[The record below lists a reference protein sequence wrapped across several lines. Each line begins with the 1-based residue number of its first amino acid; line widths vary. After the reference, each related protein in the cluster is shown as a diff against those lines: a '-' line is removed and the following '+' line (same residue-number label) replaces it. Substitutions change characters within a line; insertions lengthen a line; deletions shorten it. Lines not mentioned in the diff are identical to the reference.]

1 MKKIVLAAA
10 LLLCSV
16 GSYAEAVVSYARK
29 NQNVTLDLNWTSANY
44 GTVQWQKSNDGGTSW
59 VDISGATSPQ
69 YTFKITSDGL
79 YRACVK
85 GDPACPDILLERE
98 VKVVDFSVDVVSSTS
113 STVDVEV
120 SDVDLAGVQVVE
132 YGYCANFSSL
142 QRPYEIMNRVKVG
155 EQLPAGDTFDFTCTD
170 LRPNETYSVRVYFK
184 TADGSVIYGPG
195 KLASTIEGLEWSSED
210 WTIEKQAI
218 GARFALVGS
227 TSDSNPN
234 VKFWLG
240 SDANSLSEYTVTDLG
255 DHKYSAQVDNLVPNT
270 PYLAVVTAEIDGE
283 EVRIEKQVKT
293 LSDYSNVV
301 VDETVKPVTHT
312 ILWDKTKRLTQLSPE
327 GQQVEYPRMC
337 RVDENKILLMYHG
350 SRGADQWSNI
360 YLRKSYDN
368 GVTWTEPV
376 ILFDKEQSNFG
387 SHYWRIVNPEMIRLQ
402 NGWIL
407 MTCVGNGNPETNEN
421 CHVLACVSKDGG
433 ETWGDPIIVGR
444 GRTWEPQVVQLPN
457 GELELFVSSE
467 AKWYPGAN
475 LYQEIVFARSTDN
488 GLTWTEL
495 KRCSYNPNCRD
506 GMPCALVMQGN
517 KGILFTIEC
526 VNGSPSPSVLHR
538 GLNEEW
544 ESGDW
549 DRVQDDRRWGTPI
562 SGGGAPYC
570 LQLPTGEI
578 VVSSHAGGTGVWQTG
593 RPRIVVGD
601 NTGHNFTSAVTPLA
615 GTSPLPSNT
624 GAYYNS
630 MFLKDNE
637 TVWLLITKA
646 EYNGNTRENS
656 AIMCLEGKIV
666 EKQ

>member
-44 GTVQWQKSNDGGTSW
+44 GMVQWQKSNDGGTSW

-120 SDVDLAGVQVVE
+120 NDVDLAGAQVVE

-283 EVRIEKQVKT
+283 EVRIE
-293 LSDYSNVV
+293 
-301 VDETVKPVTHT
+301 
-312 ILWDKTKRLTQLSPE
+312 
-327 GQQVEYPRMC
+327 
-337 RVDENKILLMYHG
+337 
-350 SRGADQWSNI
+350 SR
-360 YLRKSYDN
+360 
-368 GVTWTEPV
+368 
-376 ILFDKEQSNFG
+376 
-387 SHYWRIVNPEMIRLQ
+387 
-402 NGWIL
+402 
-407 MTCVGNGNPETNEN
+407 
-421 CHVLACVSKDGG
+421 
-433 ETWGDPIIVGR
+433 
-444 GRTWEPQVVQLPN
+444 
-457 GELELFVSSE
+457 
-467 AKWYPGAN
+467 
-475 LYQEIVFARSTDN
+475 
-488 GLTWTEL
+488 
-495 KRCSYNPNCRD
+495 
-506 GMPCALVMQGN
+506 
-517 KGILFTIEC
+517 
-526 VNGSPSPSVLHR
+526 
-538 GLNEEW
+538 
-544 ESGDW
+544 
-549 DRVQDDRRWGTPI
+549 
-562 SGGGAPYC
+562 
-570 LQLPTGEI
+570 
-578 VVSSHAGGTGVWQTG
+578 
-593 RPRIVVGD
+593 
-601 NTGHNFTSAVTPLA
+601 
-615 GTSPLPSNT
+615 
-624 GAYYNS
+624 
-630 MFLKDNE
+630 
-637 TVWLLITKA
+637 
-646 EYNGNTRENS
+646 
-656 AIMCLEGKIV
+656 
-666 EKQ
+666 